1 MPAMLRPYGGK
12 SPRTGEGIFIAPN
25 AVLVGDVSLGP
36 RASVWFNAVIRGDID
51 SIAVGE
57 ATNIQD
63 GCVLHVDA
71 GSPLTVGR
79 HVTVG
84 HRAVLHGCTVGDG
97 ALIGMGAVILNGAK
111 IGEGAVIGAG
121 AVVPQGKEIPPRVLA
136 LGTPAKVVRQLT
148 EEEVERGIAWAEG
161 YAKLAAG
168 YLKGD

>member
-1 MPAMLRPYGGK
+1 MAAMLKPYGGK
-12 SPRTGEGIFIAPN
+12 SPRIDEGAFVAPT

-36 RASVWFNAVIRGDID
+36 RASVWFNTVIRGDID
-51 SIAVGE
+51 SITVGE
-57 ATNIQD
+57 ASNIQD
-63 GCVLHVDA
+63 GCILHVDA
-71 GSPLTVGR
+71 GSPLTVGQ

-121 AVVPQGKEIPPRVLA
+121 AVVPQGREIPPRVLA
-136 LGTPAKVVRQLT
+136 LGTPAKVVRELA
-148 EEEVERGIAWAEG
+148 EEEVERGVAWAEG
-161 YAKLAAG
+161 YARLAAG